1 MIGNIGF
8 LKINVIV
15 RLRNQ
20 HCYCHRTPKPLFT
33 VDWFCQRTGGLI
45 LEGCSGGKNTYP
57 VRLESMYYCYSHTYR
72 EYWRYLNECT
82 INITTE

>member
-1 MIGNIGF
+1 MIGNIGL

-33 VDWFCQRTGGLI
+33 VDWFCQQTGGLI
-45 LEGCSGGKNTYP
+45 LVGCSGG
-57 VRLESMYYCYSHTYR
+57 
-72 EYWRYLNECT
+72 
-82 INITTE
+82 

>member
-33 VDWFCQRTGGLI
+33 IDWFCQRMGGLI
-45 LEGCSGGKNTYP
+45 LAGCSGG
-57 VRLESMYYCYSHTYR
+57 
-72 EYWRYLNECT
+72 
-82 INITTE
+82 

>member
-1 MIGNIGF
+1 MIGNIGL

-45 LEGCSGGKNTYP
+45 LEGCSGAKTPTPFG
-57 VRLESMYYCYSHTYR
+57 
-72 EYWRYLNECT
+72 
-82 INITTE
+82 